1 MKTVKTAFSVL
12 REISTGEF
20 SLTELANRMGM
31 DKASMHRYLR
41 TLTAEGFVEQNP
53 DTRIYKLGLAVIEL
67 SGLRLAQMDV
77 VSIASPHLKQLGQ
90 ATQETVQLSILND
103 QHLLF
108 LHIIESTHSL
118 RFSNRLGDRM
128 PPYYSAAGKL
138 LLAYEPESELMD
150 YFSSKIEPL
159 TAKTIVEP
167 EKIRKQLATIRKKG
181 LSYDDENWIKGLR
194 AVAAPIRNIEG
205 QVIAAVAVGGPTGR
219 VSKDRLTEF
228 GKLLRATAQRISHDL
243 GWPGEN

>member
-1 MKTVKTAFSVL
+1 MKTVKTAFAVL

-41 TLTAEGFVEQNP
+41 TLIAEGFVEQNP

-77 VSIASPHLKQLGQ
+77 VSVASPHMKELWQ
-90 ATQETVQLSILND
+90 ATQETVQLSMLND
-103 QHLLF
+103 HHLLF

-118 RFSNRLGDRM
+118 RFSNRLGDRI

-138 LLAYEPESELMD
+138 LLAYEPESKLVD
-150 YFSSKIEPL
+150 YFSAKIEPL
-159 TAKTIVEP
+159 TRKTIVEP
-167 EKIRKQLATIRKKG
+167 ERIRRQLTTIRKKG
-181 LSYDDENWIKGLR
+181 LSYDDGNWIDGLR

-205 QVIAAVAVGGPTGR
+205 EVIAAISAGGPTGR

-228 GKLLRATAQRISHDL
+228 GELLRATAQKISHDL
-243 GWPGEN
+243 GWPDEN

>member
-12 REISTGEF
+12 REISSGEF

-53 DTRIYKLGLAVIEL
+53 GTRIYKLGLAVIEL

-159 TAKTIVEP
+159 TAREDT
-167 EKIRKQLATIRKKG
+167 QATGNYPKKG
-181 LSYDDENWIKGLR
+181 LVL
-194 AVAAPIRNIEG
+194 
-205 QVIAAVAVGGPTGR
+205 
-219 VSKDRLTEF
+219 
-228 GKLLRATAQRISHDL
+228 
-243 GWPGEN
+243 